1 LPTALFLVGRVASPT
16 NEPKSAFDHS
26 STSAIIFSAREDRQ
40 ADVAR
45 ISTGT
50 EPTRT
55 GSIITEAET
64 GSLQS
69 RANGTVMGSHP
80 EGKTA
85 TGAQDYF
92 RKVFGGN
99 PDVIGSAPG
108 RVNLIGEHTD
118 YNGGQVL
125 PIAIDR
131 RTYVAIRARP
141 DGSGSRIVSGNEST
155 SANFDVRRFAAS
167 GKWWDYMTGVCA
179 AMQAAGTRVPQFE
192 AIVQSDVPTGSG
204 LSSSAALEVATA
216 VSLGRIVSQPTDLRK
231 LALLSWEVETQFVGV
246 ASGVMDQFASALC
259 LEGHALHLWCD
270 TLATEQVVMREAV
283 LIFDTASPRELR
295 ASQFNQRRA
304 ECEEALAGLQRLR
317 PSLSHLAAASLDEV
331 RHADLSPRIRKRA
344 LHVVEENAR
353 VEKFVM
359 QLKQTHAVAGELLYQ
374 SHESLRDNYECSTPE
389 LDWFV
394 DAVRCKSGVTGA
406 RLTGAGWGG
415 CAIAVGDPDALAA
428 AAEDVSSEYEARFG
442 RRPGTWLTR
451 AAIGARIE
459 DMSG

>member
-1 LPTALFLVGRVASPT
+1 
-16 NEPKSAFDHS
+16 
-26 STSAIIFSAREDRQ
+26 
-40 ADVAR
+40 
-45 ISTGT
+45 
-50 EPTRT
+50 
-55 GSIITEAET
+55 
-64 GSLQS
+64 
-69 RANGTVMGSHP
+69 M
-80 EGKTA
+80 TA
-85 TGAQDYF
+85 TGARDYF
-92 RKVFGGN
+92 RTVFGGN

-141 DGSGSRIVSGNEST
+141 DANASRIVSGDAST
-155 SANFDVRRFAAS
+155 SGEFDVRRFTAS

-179 AMQAAGTRVPQFE
+179 AMQSAGTQVPQFE
-192 AIVQSDVPTGSG
+192 AIVQSDVPMGSG

-216 VSLGRIVSQPTDLRK
+216 ISLGQLLSEPTDLRR
-231 LALLSWEVETQFVGV
+231 LALLSWGVETEFVGV

-259 LEGHALHLWCD
+259 LEGRALHLWCD
-270 TLATEQVVMREAV
+270 TLVTEQVAMRNAV

-304 ECEEALAGLQRLR
+304 ECEEALAGLRRLR

-331 RHADLSPRIRKRA
+331 QHADLSPLIRKRA

-353 VEKFVM
+353 VEKLVM
-359 QLKQTHAVAGELLYQ
+359 QLKQTQAVAGELLYQ

-394 DAVRCKSGVTGA
+394 DAVRCKPGVTGA

-415 CAIAVGDPDALAA
+415 CAIAVGDLDSLAA
-428 AAEDVSSEYEARFG
+428 AADEVSSAYEARFS

-451 AAIGARIE
+451 AATGARIE
-459 DMSG
+459 DIES

>member
-1 LPTALFLVGRVASPT
+1 VV
-16 NEPKSAFDHS
+16 
-26 STSAIIFSAREDRQ
+26 
-40 ADVAR
+40 
-45 ISTGT
+45 
-50 EPTRT
+50 
-55 GSIITEAET
+55 
-64 GSLQS
+64 
-69 RANGTVMGSHP
+69 GSHP
-80 EGKTA
+80 QEVNA
-85 TGAQDYF
+85 SDARDSF

-108 RVNLIGEHTD
+108 RVNIIGEHTD

-141 DGSGSRIVSGNEST
+141 DAGVSRIASERES
-155 SANFDVRRFAAS
+155 AIAEFDVRQFAAA
-167 GKWWDYMTGVCA
+167 GQWWDYMTGVCA
-179 AMQAAGTRVPQFE
+179 AMESAGARVPQFE
-192 AIVQSDVPTGSG
+192 AIVQSDVPMGSG

-216 VSLGRIVSQPTDLRK
+216 VSLGRIVAEPTDMRK
-231 LALLSWEVETQFVGV
+231 LALLSWHVETQFVGV

-270 TLATEQVVMREAV
+270 TLETEQVTMPDAV

-304 ECEEALAGLQRLR
+304 ECEEALAVLRRSR
-317 PSLSHLAAASLDEV
+317 PSLMHLAGASLDEV
-331 RHADLSPRIRKRA
+331 RQADLSPKIRKRA

-353 VEKFVM
+353 VEKLVM
-359 QLKQTHAVAGELLYQ
+359 QLMQTHTVAGELLYE

-394 DAVRCKSGVTGA
+394 DAVRGKPGVTGA

-415 CAIAVGDPDALAA
+415 CAIAVGDLDALAA
-428 AAEDVSSEYEARFG
+428 AADEVSSAYETRF
-442 RRPGTWLTR
+442 RRQPGTWLTC
-451 AAIGARIE
+451 AGSGARIE
-459 DMSG
+459 DVES

>member
-1 LPTALFLVGRVASPT
+1 
-16 NEPKSAFDHS
+16 
-26 STSAIIFSAREDRQ
+26 
-40 ADVAR
+40 
-45 ISTGT
+45 
-50 EPTRT
+50 
-55 GSIITEAET
+55 
-64 GSLQS
+64 
-69 RANGTVMGSHP
+69 MGSHRD
-80 EGKTA
+80 GMNA
-85 TGAQDYF
+85 DGARDYF
-92 RKVFGGN
+92 RKVFGGS
-99 PDVIGSAPG
+99 PDIIGSAPG

-141 DGSGSRIVSGNEST
+141 HAKVSRIVSAGEST
-155 SANFDVRRFAAS
+155 NAEFDVRRFAAS

-179 AMQAAGTRVPQFE
+179 AMQRAGTRVPQFE
-192 AIVQSDVPTGSG
+192 AVVQSDVPMGAG

-216 VSLGRIVSQPTDLRK
+216 VSLGRIVSEPTDMRK
-231 LALLSWEVETQFVGV
+231 LALLSWDVETQFVGV

-270 TLATEQVVMREAV
+270 TLETEQVTMRDAV

-295 ASQFNQRRA
+295 ASRFNERRA
-304 ECEEALAGLQRLR
+304 ECEEALAVLRRLR
-317 PSLSHLAAASLDEV
+317 PSLLHLAAATLDEV
-331 RHADLSPRIRKRA
+331 RHADLSPLIRKRA

-353 VEKFVM
+353 VERLVT

-374 SHESLRDNYECSTPE
+374 SHESLRDNYDCSTPE

-394 DAVRCKSGVTGA
+394 DAVRGKPGITGA

-415 CAIAVGDPDALAA
+415 CAIAVGDLHALAA
-428 AAEDVSSEYEARFG
+428 AADDVSSAYEARFG

-451 AAIGARIE
+451 AGSGARIE
-459 DMSG
+459 DLQS